1 VKNDAALREPIL
13 KALRKVFDPEL
24 PINVYD
30 LGMIYELVIEDAPLG
45 DDSGAIVRITMTLT
59 APNCP
64 VADEIVRSVERA
76 VRGVEG
82 VGDAAV
88 TLTFD
93 PPWSAERMSEVAQ
106 IELEA
111 MGIDPRRPSD
121 FHGKRPTGLTIG
133 RKPPQR

>member
-1 VKNDAALREPIL
+1 MSGESLREPIL

-30 LGMIYELVIEDAPLG
+30 LGLIYELSIDESAC
-45 DDSGAIVRITMTLT
+45 VRILMTLT

-64 VADEIVRSVERA
+64 VADQIVRSVEQA

-82 VGDAAV
+82 VSQVSV

-93 PPWSAERMSEVAQ
+93 PPWSAERMTEVAQ

-121 FHGKRPTGLTIG
+121 FHTNRPTGLTIG
-133 RKPPQR
+133 RKPTGR

>member
-1 VKNDAALREPIL
+1 MTDNAALREPIL

-30 LGMIYELVIEDAPLG
+30 LGLIYDLSIDG
-45 DDSGAIVRITMTLT
+45 GAVRITMTLT

-82 VGDAAV
+82 VSDATV

-121 FHGKRPTGLTIG
+121 FHAKRPTGLTIG
-133 RKPPQR
+133 RKPTGR